1 MLMTLFYIIGF
12 LHQTTA
18 ELSFDEQAELNQA
31 IVSKIQNKLPTYTAE
46 LEHLKKSIGSQK
58 KSSRDQV
65 KELRESLDQKLNTL
79 QEQENEKVE
88 LMMEWLNHRIND
100 FSGFNDNSS
109 ELLNL
114 KTKILDLKSKYVPCY
129 FYFKMFR

>member
-1 MLMTLFYIIGF
+1 M
-12 LHQTTA
+12 
-18 ELSFDEQAELNQA
+18 
-31 IVSKIQNKLPTYTAE
+31 
-46 LEHLKKSIGSQK
+46 
-58 KSSRDQV
+58 

-114 KTKILDLKSKYVPCY
+114 KTKILDLKSKYVPTVTVIFILKCSDEQ
-129 FYFKMFR
+129 

>member
-1 MLMTLFYIIGF
+1 M
-12 LHQTTA
+12 
-18 ELSFDEQAELNQA
+18 
-31 IVSKIQNKLPTYTAE
+31 
-46 LEHLKKSIGSQK
+46 
-58 KSSRDQV
+58 